1 MYPANKGFTSRR
13 ALRRFTST
21 HTTVVIIGGKS
32 TCTAVRSIP
41 YSSVRRDTSSFRM
54 TPRHVYRTT
63 RWPHRTVPDNLRVN
77 RFIRTQTRS
86 LARGQRRPRAH
97 LAVNVRI
104 KGPMCTSSGQ
114 RAHRQ
119 AQPAR
124 HQARTSPH
132 GSGRTCSRPGFPS
145 WHNWQRASPGT
156 SHAPPPHAPADPK
169 HVKGPGLVAFS
180 RTRPGPQAVTN
191 RITRGSSCQSRWRP
205 AHRGSPRTQSRHRSR
220 LRSSSSS
227 PWLQPSA
234 RR

>member
-1 MYPANKGFTSRR
+1 MYPANKGLTSRR

-86 LARGQRRPRAH
+86 LARGQRRPRAR
-97 LAVNVRI
+97 LAANVRI
-104 KGPMCTSSGQ
+104 DKHSLPAIRPVPRRTAQ
-114 RAHRQ
+114 VAHVRGRGSPVGTTGSERPQ
-119 AQPAR
+119 APATLPHLTCQPL
-124 HQARTSPH
+124 
-132 GSGRTCSRPGFPS
+132 
-145 WHNWQRASPGT
+145 PGT
-156 SHAPPPHAPADPK
+156 Q
-169 HVKGPGLVAFS
+169 KGPGLVTFS

-205 AHRGSPRTQSRHRSR
+205 ARRGSPRTQSRHRSR

>member
-1 MYPANKGFTSRR
+1 MYPANKGLTSRR

-63 RWPHRTVPDNLRVN
+63 RWPHRTVPDNPRVN

-114 RAHRQ
+114 RAHRR

-156 SHAPPPHAPADPK
+156 SHTPPPHVPTTPGHAKRPRPRHVLTDEAGAPSGHEPDYSRKFMPK
-169 HVKGPGLVAFS
+169 SMA
-180 RTRPGPQAVTN
+180 
-191 RITRGSSCQSRWRP
+191 
-205 AHRGSPRTQSRHRSR
+205 
-220 LRSSSSS
+220 
-227 PWLQPSA
+227 PSA
-234 RR
+234 SRKSSDTEPSPKSASE